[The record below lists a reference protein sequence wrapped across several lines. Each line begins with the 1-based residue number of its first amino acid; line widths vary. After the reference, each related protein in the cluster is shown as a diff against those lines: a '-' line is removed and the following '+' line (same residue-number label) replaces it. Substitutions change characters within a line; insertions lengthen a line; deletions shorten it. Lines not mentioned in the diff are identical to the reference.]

1 MDAITE
7 QKDTALERCLIAF
20 SRELETGMAIHAY
33 LFTVDQLCIQS
44 LEKIIAIGDKLP
56 TNIQLDSR
64 RLVTVCSQLNR
75 FVGRYGEQMRSEIFS
90 RLDIYFR
97 LALHRTL

>member
-7 QKDTALERCLIAF
+7 QKDSALERCLIAF

-44 LEKIIAIGDKLP
+44 LEKIIAISDKLP

-64 RLVTVCSQLNR
+64 CVVTVCSQINR
-75 FVGRYGEQMRSEIFS
+75 FVGSYCAQMLSEIFS
-90 RLDIYFR
+90 KLHLIFR
-97 LALHRTL
+97 LAWHH